1 MIKSELFFPEIGD
14 QEFFL
19 LRDVVFKES
28 GINLTERKKALM
40 HSRLMKRLKALNID
54 NYKMYYEYL
63 TNNYQEE
70 IINLINCI
78 TTNKTDFFREP
89 KHFDFLKEVALPE
102 FEKINKNRIRIWSA
116 GCSTGEEPYSIAITI
131 EEYFKNKRT
140 PDVKILATDIDTDV
154 LGKAMSGIYK
164 EENLEEVDE
173 PIIKRCFLKAKEETR
188 DLYIVKE
195 SIKNMISFRRL
206 NLLAGV
212 YPMKGKFDII
222 FCRNVIIYFD
232 KKTKDEVVNRF
243 YNYLTDDGYFFA
255 GHSESLSN
263 CSNKY
268 FLIGNTIYGKT
279 VKREAYNSKPAK
291 CM

>member
-1 MIKSELFFPEIGD
+1 MLKSGL
-14 QEFFL
+14 FL
-19 LRDVVFKES
+19 LEMGDKEFSLLREVVFKES

-40 HSRLMKRLKALNID
+40 HSRLMKRLRELNID

-63 TNNYQEE
+63 NNNYQEE

-89 KHFDFLKEVALPE
+89 KHFNFLGEVAFPAL
-102 FEKINKNRIRIWSA
+102 EKRNKNKVRIWSA
-116 GCSTGEEPYSIAITI
+116 GCSTGEEPYSIAITFA
-131 EEYFKNKRT
+131 EYFKNKHM
-140 PDVKILATDIDTDV
+140 PDVKILATDIDTNV
-154 LGKAMSGIYK
+154 LEKAMSGIYK
-164 EENLEEVDE
+164 EENLEEVDNS
-173 PIIKRCFLKAKEETR
+173 ILKRHFLTGRGENR
-188 DLYIVKE
+188 GLFVIKE

-206 NLLAGV
+206 NLLAEA
-212 YPMKGKFDII
+212 YPMKGLFDII

-232 KKTKDEVVNRF
+232 KETKDEVINKF

-263 CSNKY
+263 YSGKY

-279 VKREAYNSKPAK
+279 VNDKTVK

>member
-28 GINLTERKKALM
+28 GINLSERKKALM
-40 HSRLMKRLKALNID
+40 HSRLMKRLKALNIND
-54 NYKMYYEYL
+54 YKMYYEYL

-89 KHFDFLKEVALPE
+89 KHFDFLKEVALPA

-173 PIIKRCFLKAKEETR
+173 PIIKSCFLKAKEGTR
-188 DLYIVKE
+188 DLYIVKD

-255 GHSESLSN
+255 GHSESLVN

-279 VKREAYNSKPAK
+279 VKREALNSKPAK